1 MWAGTAMETN
11 RRGLMHPIHYD
22 LIVVGSGP
30 AGQKGAIAAA
40 KLGKR
45 VAIADRN
52 EMVGGVCI
60 HGGTVPSK
68 TLREAILHLTG
79 FRHRSFYGNDYVVK
93 DRISI
98 RDLAARVT
106 QVVERETG
114 VVRDQL
120 RRNGIDL
127 FCGVAQFMDPNTLE
141 VAGPTEA
148 HILQADHILIACGT
162 RPSHPADIP
171 FDGKK
176 IIASDQFFQMD
187 EIPRELIIVGG
198 GVIGLEYASMLVAMG
213 VEVTLIEQRTELLDF
228 VDAEIVEALRYHMR
242 RQGAIF
248 RLGEKVTGI
257 QMDERG
263 RVAAHLESGKR
274 IHASCLMYAVG
285 RQANTDLL
293 NTEAAGLSPGPR
305 GKLIVN
311 ERFQTDVPNIFA
323 AGDVIGFPSL
333 ASTSMEQGRL
343 ASCQIFGAPAEMSA
357 ALLPYGI
364 YTIPEIS
371 MVGKTEKTLTDALIP
386 FEVGIS
392 KYEELA
398 KAQIVGD
405 HTGMLKILFHPDTR
419 KVLGV
424 HVIGEN
430 AAEIVHIGQ
439 AVLTFGGTMDYFRDT
454 VFNYPTFAEAYKV
467 AGLDGLNKL

>member
-1 MWAGTAMETN
+1 MQ
-11 RRGLMHPIHYD
+11 PIQYD
-22 LIVVGSGP
+22 LVIIGSGP

-40 KLGKR
+40 KLGKH
-45 VAIADRN
+45 VAIVDRKD
-52 EMVGGVCI
+52 MVGGVCI

-79 FRHRSFYGNDYVVK
+79 FRHRSFYGTDYVVK

-98 RDLAARVT
+98 RDLANRVS

-114 VVRDQL
+114 VVHDQL

-127 FCGVAQFMDPNTLE
+127 LCGDAQFFDANTVE
-141 VAGPTEA
+141 VQSDTEA
-148 HILQADHILIACGT
+148 HLLHANHVLIACGT
-162 RPSHPADIP
+162 RPAHPGDIP

-176 IIASDQFFQMD
+176 IIASDQFFDLD

-213 VEVTLIEQRTELLDF
+213 VEVTVIEARPTLLDF
-228 VDAEIVEALRYHMR
+228 VDSEIVEALRYHMR

-248 RLGEKVTGI
+248 RLGEKVTSI
-257 QMDERG
+257 QLDDRS
-263 RVAAHLESGKR
+263 RVVANLESGKH
-274 IHASCLMYAVG
+274 IHATCLMYAVG

-293 NTEAAGLSPGPR
+293 NLEATGLKTGPR
-305 GKLIVN
+305 GKLEVN
-311 ERFQTDVPNIFA
+311 DRFQTAIPNIYA

-343 ASCQIFGAPAEMSA
+343 ASCNIFGAPAVSSA

-371 MVGKTEKTLTDALIP
+371 VVGKTEAALTEACIP

-405 HTGMLKILFHPDTR
+405 HTGMLKILFHPETR
-419 KVLGV
+419 KVLGI

-439 AVLTFGGTMDYFRDT
+439 AVLSLGGTMDYFRDT

>member
-1 MWAGTAMETN
+1 MMQ
-11 RRGLMHPIHYD
+11 PVQYD
-22 LIVVGSGP
+22 LIVIGSGP

-45 VAIADRN
+45 VAMVDRN

-98 RDLAARVT
+98 RDLGARVT

-120 RRNGIDL
+120 RRNNIDL
-127 FCGVAQFMDPNTLE
+127 FCGVASFLDANTIE
-141 VAGPTEA
+141 VEGPKER
-148 HILQADHILIACGT
+148 HLLHSSFILIACGT
-162 RPSHPADIP
+162 RPSHPEDIP

-176 IIASDQFFQMD
+176 IIASDQFFQME

-198 GVIGLEYASMLVAMG
+198 GVIGLEFASMLTAMG
-213 VEVTLIEQRTELLDF
+213 IEVTLIEQRPVLLDF
-228 VDAEIVEALRYHMR
+228 VDGEIVEALRYHMR

-248 RLGEKVTGI
+248 RLGEKVTKI
-257 QMDERG
+257 EIDERG
-263 RVAAHLESGKR
+263 RVAAHLESGKH
-274 IHASCLMYAVG
+274 IHAAGLMYAVG

-293 NTEAAGLSPGPR
+293 NLEAAGLSAGSR
-305 GKLIVN
+305 GKLEVN
-311 ERFQTDVPNIFA
+311 ERFQTAVPNIYA

-333 ASTSMEQGRL
+333 ASTSMEQGHL
-343 ASCQIFGAPAEMSA
+343 ASCQIFGSPAKMSPS
-357 ALLPYGI
+357 LLPYGI

-371 MVGKTEKTLTDALIP
+371 MVGRTESSLTEDHIA

-439 AVLTFGGTMDYFRDT
+439 AVLSFGGTMDYFRDT

>member
-1 MWAGTAMETN
+1 MQPV
-11 RRGLMHPIHYD
+11 RYD
-22 LIVVGSGP
+22 LVVIGSGP

-45 VAIADRN
+45 VAIVDRN

-79 FRHRSFYGNDYVVK
+79 FRHRSFYGSDYVVK

-98 RDLAARVT
+98 RDLGARVT

-120 RRNGIDL
+120 RRNNIDL
-127 FCGVAQFMDPNTLE
+127 FCGVATFLDANTID
-141 VAGPTEA
+141 VQGATEA
-148 HILQADHILIACGT
+148 HTLHADYILIACGT
-162 RPSHPADIP
+162 RPSHPDDIP

-187 EIPRELIIVGG
+187 EVPREFIIVGG
-198 GVIGLEYASMLVAMG
+198 GVIGLEYASMLTAMG
-213 VEVTLIEQRTELLDF
+213 IEVTLIEQRPVLLDF
-228 VDAEIVEALRYHMR
+228 VDGEIVEALRYHMR
-242 RQGAIF
+242 RSGAIF
-248 RLGEKVTGI
+248 RLGEKVTEI
-257 QMDERG
+257 EVDDRG
-263 RVAAHLESGKR
+263 RVVAHLESGKN
-274 IHASCLMYAVG
+274 IHAVGLMYAVG

-293 NTEAAGLSPGPR
+293 NLEAAGLSSGPR
-305 GKLIVN
+305 GKLEVN
-311 ERFQTDVPNIFA
+311 QRFQTAVPNIYA

-343 ASCQIFGAPAEMSA
+343 ASCQIFGAPAEMSP

-371 MVGKTEKTLTDALIP
+371 MVGKTESSLTESRIP

-405 HTGMLKILFHPDTR
+405 HTGMLKILFHPETR

-424 HVIGEN
+424 HAIGEN
-430 AAEIVHIGQ
+430 AAEIIHIGQ
-439 AVLTFGGTMDYFRDT
+439 AVLSFGGTMDYFRDT

>member
-1 MWAGTAMETN
+1 MQTI
-11 RRGLMHPIHYD
+11 RYD
-22 LIVVGSGP
+22 LVVIGSGP
-30 AGQKGAIAAA
+30 AGQKGAISAA

-45 VAIADRN
+45 VAIVDRN

-79 FRHRSFYGNDYVVK
+79 FRHRSFYGSDYVVK
-93 DRISI
+93 DKISI
-98 RDLAARVT
+98 RDLSARVN

-114 VVRDQL
+114 VVREQL
-120 RRNGIDL
+120 RRNNIDL
-127 FCGVAQFMDPNTLE
+127 YVGVAQFSTANALE
-141 VAGPTEA
+141 IVGANDE
-148 HILQADHILIACGT
+148 HMLHADNILIACGT
-162 RPSHPADIP
+162 RPSHPVGIP

-176 IIASDQFFQMD
+176 ILGSDQFFQLD
-187 EIPRELIIVGG
+187 EIPREMIIVGG
-198 GVIGLEYASMLVAMG
+198 GVIGLEYASMFAAMG
-213 VEVTLIEQRTELLDF
+213 VEVTLIEQRPQLLEF
-228 VDAEIVEALRYHMR
+228 VDSEIMEALRYHMR
-242 RQGAIF
+242 RLGAIF

-257 QMDERG
+257 QLDERG
-263 RVAAHLESGKR
+263 RVAAHLESGKT
-274 IHASCLMYAVG
+274 IHAASLMYAVG

-293 NTEAAGLSPGPR
+293 NLESTGLTAGPR
-305 GKLIVN
+305 GKLEVN
-311 ERFQTDVPNIFA
+311 EKFQTAVPNIYA

-333 ASTSMEQGRL
+333 ASTSMEQGRM
-343 ASCQIFGAPAEMSA
+343 ASLHIFGSPAETKQGV
-357 ALLPYGI
+357 LPFGI

-371 MVGKTEKTLTDALIP
+371 MVGQTESALTQACIP
-386 FEVGIS
+386 FEVGIA

-405 HTGMLKILFHPDTR
+405 HTGMLKILFHPETR

-424 HVIGEN
+424 HVIGES

-439 AVLTFGGTMDYFRDT
+439 AVISLGGTMDYFRDT

-467 AGLDGLNKL
+467 AGLNGLNKL

>member
-1 MWAGTAMETN
+1 MQ
-11 RRGLMHPIHYD
+11 PIQYD
-22 LIVVGSGP
+22 LVIIGSGP
-30 AGQKGAIAAA
+30 AGQKAAIAAA

-45 VAIADRN
+45 VAIVDRN
-52 EMVGGVCI
+52 DMVGGVCI

-79 FRHRSFYGNDYVVK
+79 FRHRSFYGTDYVVK

-98 RDLAARVT
+98 RDLANRVS

-127 FCGVAQFMDPNTLE
+127 LCGDAQFFDANTIE
-141 VAGPTEA
+141 VQSDTEA
-148 HILQADHILIACGT
+148 HLLHANHVLIACGT
-162 RPSHPADIP
+162 RPAHPGDIP

-176 IIASDQFFQMD
+176 IIASDQFFD
-187 EIPRELIIVGG
+187 LEEIPRELIIVGG

-213 VEVTLIEQRTELLDF
+213 VEVTVIEARPTLLDF
-228 VDAEIVEALRYHMR
+228 VDSEIVEALRYHMR

-248 RLGEKVTGI
+248 RLGEKVTSI
-257 QMDERG
+257 QLDDRG
-263 RVAAHLESGKR
+263 RVVTNLESGKH
-274 IHASCLMYAVG
+274 IHATCLMYAVG

-293 NTEAAGLSPGPR
+293 NLEATGLKSGPR
-305 GKLIVN
+305 GKLEVN
-311 ERFQTDVPNIFA
+311 DYFQTAIPNIYA

-343 ASCQIFGAPAEMSA
+343 ASCHIFGAPAVSSA
-357 ALLPYGI
+357 ALLPYGV

-371 MVGKTEKTLTDALIP
+371 VVGKTEAALTEACIP

-419 KVLGV
+419 KVLGI

-439 AVLTFGGTMDYFRDT
+439 AVLSLGGTMDYFRDT

>member
-1 MWAGTAMETN
+1 MNSQA
-11 RRGLMHPIHYD
+11 YD
-22 LIVVGSGP
+22 LLVIGSGP

-45 VAIADRN
+45 VALIDRGD
-52 EMVGGVCI
+52 MIGGVCI

-79 FRHRSFYGNDYVVK
+79 IRHRSFYGNDYVVK
-93 DRISI
+93 DKISF
-98 RDLAARVT
+98 RDLASRVL
-106 QVVERETG
+106 QVVEREIG

-127 FCGVAQFMDPNTLE
+127 YAGAARFVEPHTLE
-141 VAGPTEA
+141 VEGAGEV
-148 HILQADHILIACGT
+148 HILKGERILIACGT
-162 RPSHPADIP
+162 RPARHPDIP
-171 FDGKK
+171 FDGKQ
-176 IIASDQFFQMD
+176 ILSSDQFFQI
-187 EIPRELIIVGG
+187 ETIPKELIVVGG
-198 GVIGLEYASMLVAMG
+198 GVIGLEFASMLTALG
-213 VEVTLIEQRTELLDF
+213 VEITLIEQRPTILDF
-228 VDAEIVEALRYHMR
+228 VDAEIVEALSYHMR

-248 RLGEKVTGI
+248 RLGEKVTKVER
-257 QMDERG
+257 DERN
-263 RVAAHLESGKR
+263 RVVAHLESGKR
-274 IHASCLMYAVG
+274 IHAEGLLYAVG
-285 RQANTDLL
+285 RQANTDLIKL
-293 NTEAAGLSPGPR
+293 EAAGLEVGAR
-305 GKLIVN
+305 GKLAVN
-311 ERFQTDVPNIFA
+311 EDFQTSVPHIYA

-333 ASTSMEQGRL
+333 AATSMEQGRL
-343 ASCQIFGAPAEMSA
+343 ASCHMFGIPARMNP

-371 MVGKTEKTLTDALIP
+371 MVGQTELSLTNAKIP
-386 FEVGIS
+386 FEAGIS

-405 HTGMLKILFHPDTR
+405 HTGMLKILFHPDT
-419 KVLGV
+419 KKLLGI
-424 HVIGEN
+424 HAMGEN

-439 AVLTFGGTMDYFRDT
+439 AVLTLGGTIEYFRDT

>member
-1 MWAGTAMETN
+1 VWTVGSPGAG
-11 RRGLMHPIHYD
+11 RRGMMQPVRYD
-22 LIVVGSGP
+22 LVVIGSGP

-45 VAIADRN
+45 VAMVDRN

-98 RDLAARVT
+98 RDLGARVT

-120 RRNGIDL
+120 RRNNIDL
-127 FCGVAQFMDPNTLE
+127 FCGLASFVDANTIE
-141 VAGPTEA
+141 VEGP
-148 HILQADHILIACGT
+148 ADTHLLHADYILIACGT
-162 RPSHPADIP
+162 RPSHPDDIP

-187 EIPRELIIVGG
+187 EVPREFIIVGG
-198 GVIGLEYASMLVAMG
+198 GVIGLEYASMLTAMG
-213 VEVTLIEQRTELLDF
+213 IEVTLIEQRPALLDF
-228 VDAEIVEALRYHMR
+228 VDGEIVEALRYHMR

-248 RLGEKVTGI
+248 RLGEKVTKI
-257 QMDERG
+257 EIDERG
-263 RVAAHLESGKR
+263 RVVAHLESGKH
-274 IHASCLMYAVG
+274 IHAAGLMYSIG

-293 NTEAAGLSPGPR
+293 NLEAAGISPGPR
-305 GKLIVN
+305 GKLEVN
-311 ERFQTDVPNIFA
+311 EKFQTSVPNIYA

-343 ASCQIFGAPAEMSA
+343 ASCQIFGAPAEMIPS
-357 ALLPYGI
+357 LLPYGI

-371 MVGKTEKTLTDALIP
+371 MVGQTESALTESCIP

-439 AVLTFGGTMDYFRDT
+439 AVLSFGGTMDYFRDT

>member
-1 MWAGTAMETN
+1 MMQ
-11 RRGLMHPIHYD
+11 PIRYD
-22 LIVVGSGP
+22 LIVIGSGP
-30 AGQKGAIAAA
+30 AGQKGAIAAS

-45 VAIADRN
+45 VAIVDRN
-52 EMVGGVCI
+52 DMVGGVCI

-127 FCGVAQFMDPNTLE
+127 LCGSAQFLDPNTLQVQNSAE
-141 VAGPTEA
+141 GHLLTAE
-148 HILQADHILIACGT
+148 HILIACGT
-162 RPSHPADIP
+162 RPSHPDDIP

-187 EIPRELIIVGG
+187 EIPHELIIVGG

-213 VEVTLIEQRTELLDF
+213 VEVTLIEQRPDLLDF
-228 VDAEIVEALRYHMR
+228 VDAEIVEALRYRMR

-257 QMDERG
+257 QMDDRG
-263 RVAAHLESGKR
+263 RVVANLESGKH

-285 RQANTDLL
+285 RQANTDSL
-293 NTEAAGLSPGPR
+293 NLEAA
-305 GKLIVN
+305 
-311 ERFQTDVPNIFA
+311 
-323 AGDVIGFPSL
+323 
-333 ASTSMEQGRL
+333 
-343 ASCQIFGAPAEMSA
+343 
-357 ALLPYGI
+357 
-364 YTIPEIS
+364 
-371 MVGKTEKTLTDALIP
+371 
-386 FEVGIS
+386 
-392 KYEELA
+392 
-398 KAQIVGD
+398 
-405 HTGMLKILFHPDTR
+405 
-419 KVLGV
+419 
-424 HVIGEN
+424 
-430 AAEIVHIGQ
+430 
-439 AVLTFGGTMDYFRDT
+439 
-454 VFNYPTFAEAYKV
+454 
-467 AGLDGLNKL
+467 